1 MNKFIK
7 FFIKRKKTI
16 IPTLLGVLVTFAFS
30 TAFSAKPPVIEQ
42 LGNLLFD
49 RYQKWAPREYL
60 KDVPVRV
67 IDIDD
72 ESLKR
77 LGQWPWPRTT
87 VAALNDRLFQAG
99 AGVVAYDI
107 IFSEED
113 RTSPEKIA
121 ASIRERAG
129 ADIDLGELETLQNHD
144 ESFAKSI
151 ASTNTVLGFF
161 LVRYDTGRV
170 VKPPV
175 GFATVA
181 TINMD
186 TIENYQGSLSAI
198 PVLSD
203 VAAGQGFVSFNPA
216 GDGIV
221 RGAPLIYRVGEQ
233 LLPSLSIEALRA
245 AQGATSYTLKSSE
258 SANYGASV
266 AAEDA
271 TLAYVKIG
279 QFEMKTDPKGIF
291 RVYFTPANAI
301 DPEINKNRIIP
312 AWKILD
318 PNIPVSEWAPKIA
331 GNIVFIGT
339 GAEGLKDI
347 VATPATDREPGV
359 VVHAQVIEQIL
370 GQAFINQQIESGE
383 PVLGRGQLLNRPFWA
398 EIAEGWSIIFTCLA
412 LIVLLPRVGA
422 AWGAV
427 MSLVMI
433 GSILAYS
440 WTQFTGHQILIN
452 PIYPVLAIGSTYL
465 VMTIASFY
473 LTEMERSRIRNAFSM
488 YLSPTMVKKVSEDP
502 SLLTLGG
509 EERNITILFLDIRS
523 FSKISEALEPQEI
536 TTFLNIFLTP
546 MTDTL
551 QDMEATI
558 DKYIGDA
565 IVAFWNAPLD
575 DPDHERNAARA
586 VLQMNVTLEEL
597 NKKYNAQDEIKWP
610 GEVAMGI
617 GLNTGICCVGNLGSE
632 QRFSYSM
639 IGDSANLAARIEGLT
654 KQYRVSSLIGN
665 STATAI
671 DGFALIE
678 ADLIKVIGRQTP
690 ERIWILVGDED
701 MAAVPEF
708 KELHVLHEI
717 FLADFR
723 ASRWDAAMAQ
733 IPELKALAKPYKF
746 DGYYDIIAERI
757 EGYKISPPDPDW
769 GGVHIATSK

>member
-1 MNKFIK
+1 M
-7 FFIKRKKTI
+7 TI
-16 IPTLLGVLVTFAFS
+16 GFYIAY
-30 TAFSAKPPVIEQ
+30 SAKPPAIEQ
-42 LGNLLFD
+42 MGNLLFD
-49 RYQKWAPREYL
+49 RYQTWAPREYRE
-60 KDVPVRV
+60 DVPVRV

-87 VAALNDRLFQAG
+87 IAALNDRLFQAG

-121 ASIRERAG
+121 ASIRERSG
-129 ADIDLGELETLQNHD
+129 ADVDLGALETLPNHD
-144 ESFAKSI
+144 DSFAKSI
-151 ASTNTVLGFF
+151 AATNTVLGFF
-161 LVRYDTGRV
+161 LVRYDTNNV

-175 GFATVA
+175 GFAKVGA
-181 TINMD
+181 LGMD
-186 TIENYQGSLSAI
+186 KIQNFQGSLSAI

-203 VAAGQGFVSFNPA
+203 VAAGQGFVSFNPG

-221 RGAPLIYRVGEQ
+221 RGAPMIYRVGDA
-233 LLPSLSIEALRA
+233 LLPSLSIEALRSV
-245 AQGATSYTLKSSE
+245 QGAGAYILSSSE
-258 SANYGASV
+258 ATNFGAISP
-266 AAEDA
+266 EDA
-271 TLAYVKIG
+271 TLASIKVGDFK
-279 QFEMKTDPKGIF
+279 MNTDSEAIF
-291 RVYFTPANAI
+291 RVYYTPSSSK
-301 DPEINKNRIIP
+301 INEKRIIS
-312 AWKILD
+312 AWEILD
-318 PNIPVSEWAPKIA
+318 PDTPMSDWADKIA

-359 VVHAQVIEQIL
+359 VVHAQVVEQVL
-370 GQAFINQQIESGE
+370 GQFFIDQRREAGE
-383 PVLGRGQLLNRPFWA
+383 EVTAKGQLLNRPFWA
-398 EIAEGWSIIFTCLA
+398 EIAEAASIILA
-412 LIVLLPRVGA
+412 GIALVSLLPRLGA

-427 MSLVMI
+427 FSLVMI
-433 GSILAYS
+433 GSIITFS
-440 WTQFTGHQILIN
+440 WTRFTGHQILIN
-452 PIYPVLAIGSTYL
+452 PIYPLLAIGSTYL

-551 QDMEATI
+551 QDLEATI

-575 DPDHERNAARA
+575 DPNHERNAARA
-586 VLQMNVTLEEL
+586 VLKMNDTLEKL
-597 NKKYNAQDEIKWP
+597 NAEYNAQDEIKWP

-654 KQYRVSSLIGN
+654 KQYRVSCLIGN
-665 STATAI
+665 STATAV
-671 DGFALIE
+671 DDFALIE

-690 ERIWILVGDED
+690 ERIWILAGDDD
-701 MAAVPEF
+701 MAAEPEF
-708 KELHVLHEI
+708 KELHALHET

-723 ASRWDAAMAQ
+723 ASRWNEAMAEV
-733 IPELKALAKPYKF
+733 PKLKELAKPYNF
-746 DGYYDIIAERI
+746 DGYYDIISERI
-757 EGYKISPPDPDW
+757 EGYKITPPDPDW